1 MTKKKIYLMKFDNG
15 KMVIEPYNAT
25 GNHRYEP
32 LLDSE
37 FGTVT
42 TTKQH
47 YRVLLMFPRK
57 AGLIAAARHL
67 HSEASRIAVSMINLD
82 IKHNFQ

>member
-1 MTKKKIYLMKFDNG
+1 MTKRIMRATEFPDGTLI
-15 KMVIEPYNAT
+15 IEPYRTT
-25 GNHRYEP
+25 GKHRYEP
-32 LLDSE
+32 LLDTE
-37 FGTVT
+37 FGAVS

-67 HSEASRIAVSMINLD
+67 ICECSRIATLLINLD
-82 IKHNFQ
+82 IKHNFK

>member
-1 MTKKKIYLMKFDNG
+1 MKKKKVCMLTFDNG
-15 KMVIEPYNAT
+15 KMLIEPYNAT
-25 GNHRYEP
+25 GKHRYEP
-32 LLDSE
+32 LLDAE
-37 FGTVT
+37 FGAVT

-67 HSEASRIAVSMINLD
+67 LSEASRIAVSLINLD
-82 IKHNFQ
+82 IKHNFK